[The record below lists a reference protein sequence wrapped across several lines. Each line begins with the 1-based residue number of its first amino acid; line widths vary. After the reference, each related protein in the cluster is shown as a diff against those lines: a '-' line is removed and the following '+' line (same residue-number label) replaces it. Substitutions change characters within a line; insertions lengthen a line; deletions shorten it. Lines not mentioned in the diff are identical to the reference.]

1 MNFWPVGRSS
11 GQLGGSLVIPVEVW
25 FTCLWNSANT
35 SIFSNHT
42 IYDVFQLYLGTCF
55 LANGLLAWRSWGIS
69 IWAWSFWSQKFLR
82 KRATRLTAT
91 YSQMNAMREQLQR
104 MKGPQC
110 AWSIWGDVDQGVCML
125 ETFPCSCYGALLARG
140 HAQEPALTCLFKL
153 LPIGFSLKIFVE
165 AWLTCLWNGT
175 KDLTFVKSPSL

>member
-1 MNFWPVGRSS
+1 MGRSS
-11 GQLGGSLVIPVEVW
+11 GQLGDSLVIPVEVW